1 MSFKVVIVGRP
12 NVGKSTL
19 FNRLVG
25 RRLALVHDRP
35 GVTRDRREGEG
46 HLAELTFRVI
56 DTAGLED
63 SDKDTLEGRMR
74 GQTERAVAE
83 ADVALMVIDA
93 RVGVTPMD
101 DYFADLL
108 RRGAT
113 PIILAANKCEGHAAH
128 AGLYEAF
135 SLGFGE
141 PIALSAEH
149 GQGLNELYDALLPF
163 DKPAVEP
170 DDVDSE
176 ADSGVDSGVDSDVDS
191 DTDTDADLDA
201 DSDSDSLEGE
211 EGQEGLPDGEED
223 EQEEL
228 GDRPLQLAIVGRPNT
243 GKSTLVNR
251 LLGEERVLTGPEP
264 GVTRDAIPI
273 DWEYKGRP
281 VRLVDTA
288 GLRKKAK
295 VSDVVEK
302 LSALDTLRAVDLA
315 EVVVLVLDADA
326 ILDKQDLTIAARVI
340 DEGRSLV
347 IAVNKWDAASN
358 RNESLLQ
365 LKEKLAKSLTQVRGV
380 PTITISA
387 KTGSRVSDLMDTV
400 FKTRDIWNTRV
411 KTAALNQWLDD
422 ATRKHPPPLSKQKR
436 RIKLRYVTQVKARP
450 PTFILF
456 TSRPVD
462 LPTSYHRYLMN
473 DLRDTFGFEGVPLR
487 LHVRK
492 PDNPYDTRSKRG

>member
-1 MSFKVVIVGRP
+1 MSFKLVIVGRP

-46 HLAELTFRVI
+46 HLADLTFRVI

-63 SDKDTLEGRMR
+63 SDKGTLEGRMR

-108 RRGAT
+108 RRGST
-113 PIILAANKCEGHAAH
+113 PIILAANKCEGNAAQ

-135 SLGFGE
+135 SLGLGE
-141 PIALSAEH
+141 PVALSAEH
-149 GQGLNELYDALLPF
+149 GQGLNELYDALLPYGTPVI
-163 DKPAVEP
+163 DGEDLGPDAELEP
-170 DDVDSE
+170 GVLE
-176 ADSGVDSGVDSDVDS
+176 AAEV
-191 DTDTDADLDA
+191 
-201 DSDSDSLEGE
+201 
-211 EGQEGLPDGEED
+211 QEGLPDGDGEHD
-223 EQEEL
+223 EL

-251 LLGEERVLTGPEP
+251 LLGEDRVLTGPEP

-295 VSDVVEK
+295 VNDVVEK

-358 RNESLLQ
+358 RSESLLQ

-387 KTGSRVSDLMDTV
+387 KTGSRVSELMDTV
-400 FKTRDIWNTRV
+400 FKTREIWNTRV

-422 ATRKHPPPLSKQKR
+422 ATQKHPPPLSKQKR

>member
-1 MSFKVVIVGRP
+1 MSFSLVIVGRP

-35 GVTRDRREGEG
+35 GVTRDRREGDG
-46 HLAELTFRVI
+46 HLGDLAFRII

-63 SDKDTLEGRMR
+63 SDSGTLEGRMR
-74 GQTERAVAE
+74 EQTERAVAD

-93 RVGVTPMD
+93 RAGVTPID
-101 DYFADLL
+101 EHFADLL
-108 RRGAT
+108 RRGST
-113 PIILAANKCEGHAAH
+113 PIILVANKCEGNAAQ
-128 AGLYEAF
+128 AGMYEAF
-135 SLGFGE
+135 SLGLGE

-163 DKPAVEP
+163 GKPTDLQ
-170 DDVDSE
+170 DDVPDQPGDE
-176 ADSGVDSGVDSDVDS
+176 DIEVLGEDGEDVD
-191 DTDTDADLDA
+191 
-201 DSDSDSLEGE
+201 EGPE
-211 EGQEGLPDGEED
+211 
-223 EQEEL
+223 
-228 GDRPLQLAIVGRPNT
+228 RPLQLAIVGRPNT

-251 LLGEERVLTGPEP
+251 LLGEDRVLTGPEP
-264 GVTRDAIPI
+264 GVTRDAMPI

-295 VSDVVEK
+295 VNDVVEK

-340 DEGRSLV
+340 EEGRALI
-347 IAVNKWDAASN
+347 IAVNKWDVATD
-358 RNESLLQ
+358 RKESLLQ
-365 LKEKLAKSLTQVRGV
+365 LQEKLAKSLTQVRGV
-380 PTITISA
+380 PTITMSA
-387 KTGSRVSDLMDTV
+387 KTGSRVPNLMDTV
-400 FKTRDIWNTRV
+400 FKTREIWNTRV
-411 KTAALNQWLDD
+411 PTAALNQWLDD
-422 ATRKHPPPLSKQKR
+422 VTQKHPPPLSKQKR
-436 RIKLRYVTQVKARP
+436 RIKLRYITQVKARP

-473 DLRDTFGFEGVPLR
+473 DLRDTFGFDGVPLR
-487 LHVRK
+487 LYVRK
-492 PDNPYDTRSKRG
+492 PDNPYDPKS

>member
-1 MSFKVVIVGRP
+1 MSFTVVIVGRP

-46 HLAELTFRVI
+46 HLADLTFRVI

-63 SDKDTLEGRMR
+63 SDSGTLEGRMR
-74 GQTERAVAE
+74 GQTERAVAD

-93 RVGVTPMD
+93 RVGVTPID

-108 RRGAT
+108 RRGST
-113 PIILAANKCEGHAAH
+113 PIILAANKCEGHAAQ

-135 SLGFGE
+135 GLGLGE

-163 DKPAVEP
+163 HKPAEEEVVAPAPVIEDDDGRDP
-170 DDVDSE
+170 DD
-176 ADSGVDSGVDSDVDS
+176 
-191 DTDTDADLDA
+191 DLI
-201 DSDSDSLEGE
+201 LESAE
-211 EGQEGLPDGEED
+211 EGRAVD
-223 EQEEL
+223 ER

-251 LLGEERVLTGPEP
+251 LLGEDRVLTGPEP

-295 VSDVVEK
+295 VNDVVEK

-326 ILDKQDLTIAARVI
+326 ILDKQDLTIASRVI
-340 DEGRSLV
+340 EEGRSLV
-347 IAVNKWDAASN
+347 IAVNKWDVASD

-365 LKEKLAKSLTQVRGV
+365 LKEKLEKSLTQVRGV

-411 KTAALNQWLDD
+411 STSALNQWLDD
-422 ATRKHPPPLSKQKR
+422 VTQRHPPPLSKQKR
-436 RIKLRYVTQVKARP
+436 RIKLRYITQAKARP
-450 PTFILF
+450 PTFVLF

-462 LPTSYHRYLMN
+462 LPTSYHRYLLN
-473 DLRDTFGFEGVPLR
+473 DLRDTFGFDGVPLR

-492 PDNPYDTRSKRG
+492 PDNPYDPKKND

>member
-1 MSFKVVIVGRP
+1 MSFTVVIVGRP

-46 HLAELTFRVI
+46 HLADLTFRVI

-63 SDKDTLEGRMR
+63 SDSGTLEGRMR
-74 GQTERAVAE
+74 EQTERAVAE

-108 RRGAT
+108 RRGST
-113 PIILAANKCEGHAAH
+113 PIVLAANKCEGHAAQ

-135 SLGFGE
+135 SLGLGE

-149 GQGLNELYDALLPF
+149 GQGLNELYDALQPF
-163 DKPAVEP
+163 DKPVEEVEP
-170 DDVDSE
+170 EVADPEIDFD
-176 ADSGVDSGVDSDVDS
+176 ADSGDNVLDDVEGLD
-191 DTDTDADLDA
+191 DLI
-201 DSDSDSLEGE
+201 EGE
-211 EGQEGLPDGEED
+211 DDDVFVD
-223 EQEEL
+223 ER

-251 LLGEERVLTGPEP
+251 LLGEDRVLTGPEP

-273 DWEYKGRP
+273 DWEYQGRP

-295 VSDVVEK
+295 VNDAVEK

-315 EVVVLVLDADA
+315 EVVVLILDADA

-340 DEGRSLV
+340 EEGRSLI
-347 IAVNKWDAASN
+347 IAVNKWDVASD
-358 RNESLLQ
+358 RKESLIQ

-387 KTGSRVSDLMDTV
+387 KTGSRVSNLMDTV
-400 FKTRDIWNTRV
+400 FKTREIWNTRV
-411 KTAALNQWLDD
+411 PTAALNRWLDD
-422 ATRKHPPPLSKQKR
+422 VTQKHPPPLSKQKR

-473 DLRDTFGFEGVPLR
+473 DLRDTFGFDGVPLR
-487 LHVRK
+487 LYVRK
-492 PDNPYDTRSKRG
+492 PDNPYDTREKT

>member
-1 MSFKVVIVGRP
+1 MSFKIVIVGRP

-46 HLAELTFRVI
+46 RLADLTFRVI

-63 SDKDTLEGRMR
+63 SDSGTLEGRMR

-93 RVGVTPMD
+93 RAGVTPMD

-108 RRGAT
+108 RRGST
-113 PIILAANKCEGHAAH
+113 PIILAANKCEGHVAQS
-128 AGLYEAF
+128 GLYEAF
-135 SLGFGE
+135 SLGLGE

-163 DKPAVEP
+163 DKPAVGVE
-170 DDVDSE
+170 DVDSE
-176 ADSGVDSGVDSDVDS
+176 VDSEVDSAA
-191 DTDTDADLDA
+191 DADA
-201 DSDSDSLEGE
+201 NSLGGAEGL
-211 EGQEGLPDGEED
+211 EGLPDGEGED
-223 EQEEL
+223 EQDDL
-228 GDRPLQLAIVGRPNT
+228 ADRPLQLAIVGRPNT

-251 LLGEERVLTGPEP
+251 LLGEDRVLTGPEP

-273 DWEYKGRP
+273 DWEYKGQP

-387 KTGSRVSDLMDTV
+387 KTGSRVSELMDTV

-411 KTAALNQWLDD
+411 KTAALNQWLDNV
-422 ATRKHPPPLSKQKR
+422 TQKHPPPLSKQKR

-487 LHVRK
+487 LYVRK
-492 PDNPYDTRSKRG
+492 PDNPYDTRSNS

>member
-1 MSFKVVIVGRP
+1 MSFKLVIVGRP

-46 HLAELTFRVI
+46 HLADLTFRVI

-63 SDKDTLEGRMR
+63 SDKGTLEGRMR

-108 RRGAT
+108 RRGST
-113 PIILAANKCEGHAAH
+113 PIILAANKCEGNAAQ

-135 SLGFGE
+135 SLGLGE
-141 PIALSAEH
+141 PVALSAEH
-149 GQGLNELYDALLPF
+149 GQGLNELYDALLPYGTPVI
-163 DKPAVEP
+163 DGE
-170 DDVDSE
+170 
-176 ADSGVDSGVDSDVDS
+176 
-191 DTDTDADLDA
+191 DLDPDA
-201 DSDSDSLEGE
+201 ELEPGFLE
-211 EGQEGLPDGEED
+211 AAEVQEGLPDGDD
-223 EQEEL
+223 EHDEL

-251 LLGEERVLTGPEP
+251 LLGEDRVLTGPEP

-295 VSDVVEK
+295 VNDVVEK

-358 RNESLLQ
+358 RSESLLQ

-387 KTGSRVSDLMDTV
+387 KTGSRVSELMDTV
-400 FKTRDIWNTRV
+400 FKTREIWNTRV

-422 ATRKHPPPLSKQKR
+422 ATQKHPPPLSKQKR

>member
-1 MSFKVVIVGRP
+1 MSFTVVIVGRP

-46 HLAELTFRVI
+46 HLADLAFRVI

-63 SDKDTLEGRMR
+63 SDSGTLEGRMR
-74 GQTERAVAE
+74 GQTERAVSE

-108 RRGAT
+108 RRGST
-113 PIILAANKCEGHAAH
+113 PIILAANKCEGQAAQ

-135 SLGFGE
+135 SLGLGE

-163 DKPAVEP
+163 DKPAP
-170 DDVDSE
+170 KSDDVESDGE
-176 ADSGVDSGVDSDVDS
+176 A
-191 DTDTDADLDA
+191 DTDTDQ
-201 DSDSDSLEGE
+201 DSETLEDT
-211 EGQEGLPDGEED
+211 EGLEGLPDGDETEDED
-223 EQEEL
+223 EQDEL
-228 GDRPLQLAIVGRPNT
+228 SDRPLQLAIVGRPNT

-251 LLGEERVLTGPEP
+251 LLGEDRVLTGPEP

-295 VSDVVEK
+295 VNDVVEK

-387 KTGSRVSDLMDTV
+387 KTGSRVSELMDTV

-422 ATRKHPPPLSKQKR
+422 VTQKHPPPLSKQKR

-473 DLRDTFGFEGVPLR
+473 DLRDTFGFDGVPLR
-487 LHVRK
+487 LYVRK
-492 PDNPYDTRSKRG
+492 PDNPYDTRSKNS

>member
-1 MSFKVVIVGRP
+1 MSFTLAIVGRP

-35 GVTRDRREGEG
+35 GVTRDRRQGEG
-46 HLAELTFRVI
+46 HLADLTFQVI

-63 SDKDTLEGRMR
+63 SDTGTLEGRMR
-74 GQTERAVAE
+74 EQTERAVAE

-93 RVGVTPMD
+93 RAGVIPID
-101 DYFADLL
+101 EHFADVL
-108 RRGAT
+108 RRGST
-113 PIILAANKCEGHAAH
+113 PIILAANKCEGQAAQ

-135 SLGFGE
+135 SLGLGE

-149 GQGLNELYDALLPF
+149 GQGLSELYDALLPF
-163 DKPAVEP
+163 DQPTDSVDEVIDHVDETDSP
-170 DDVDSE
+170 RFDDEVVGECDGE
-176 ADSGVDSGVDSDVDS
+176 D
-191 DTDTDADLDA
+191 
-201 DSDSDSLEGE
+201 E
-211 EGQEGLPDGEED
+211 EGHED
-223 EQEEL
+223 PE
-228 GDRPLQLAIVGRPNT
+228 RPLQLAIVGRPNT

-251 LLGEERVLTGPEP
+251 LLGEDRVLTGPEP
-264 GVTRDAIPI
+264 GVTRDAVPI
-273 DWEYKGRP
+273 DWEYEGRR

-295 VSDVVEK
+295 VNDAVEK

-340 DEGRSLV
+340 EEGRALV
-347 IAVNKWDAASN
+347 IAVNKWDVATD
-358 RNESLLQ
+358 RKESLFQLQ
-365 LKEKLAKSLTQVRGV
+365 EKLEKSLTQVRGV
-380 PTITISA
+380 PTIAISA
-387 KTGSRVSDLMDTV
+387 KTGSRVSELMKTV
-400 FKTRDIWNTRV
+400 FKTREIWNTRLP
-411 KTAALNQWLDD
+411 TAALNQWLEDV
-422 ATRKHPPPLSKQKR
+422 TQKHPPPLSKQRR
-436 RIKLRYVTQVKARP
+436 RIKLRYITQAKARP
-450 PTFILF
+450 PTFIMF

-473 DLRDTFGFEGVPLR
+473 DLRDTFGFDGVPLR

-492 PDNPYDTRSKRG
+492 PDNPYAPKD

>member
-63 SDKDTLEGRMR
+63 SDKGTLEGRMR

-135 SLGFGE
+135 SLGLGE

-163 DKPAVEP
+163 DKPEAEP
-170 DDVDSE
+170 DDVGSE
-176 ADSGVDSGVDSDVDS
+176 VDSDVDS
-191 DTDTDADLDA
+191 DVDADADPDA
-201 DSDSDSLEGE
+201 DFLEDA
-211 EGQEGLPDGEED
+211 EGHEGLPDGDDD
-223 EQEEL
+223 EHDEL

-251 LLGEERVLTGPEP
+251 LLGEDRVLTGPEP

-273 DWEYKGRP
+273 DWEYQGRP

-302 LSALDTLRAVDLA
+302 LSALDTLRAIDLA

-340 DEGRSLV
+340 DEGRSLI

-387 KTGSRVSDLMDTV
+387 KTGSRVSELMDTV
-400 FKTRDIWNTRV
+400 FKTREIWNTRV

-422 ATRKHPPPLSKQKR
+422 ATQKHPPPLSKQKR

-492 PDNPYDTRSKRG
+492 TDNPYDKKSKR